1 MKHNKFN
8 MVGIDVSKL
17 TLDICNDGKSVRSY
31 ANNTK
36 DYRKFKSTLTPN
48 SCCVMESTST
58 YGYRLADY
66 LTEHG
71 FKVSI
76 VNPLSVKRYAQMTL
90 SRTKTD
96 KADAK
101 LIANYAEIADLPDY
115 KPASDAMNELK
126 QLQTVLEQLI
136 KQRTALKNQMEAL
149 KQMPRPS
156 KSAIKAIETMIKAIN
171 KQIKA
176 IEQQMVQKA
185 QEDCPQAYEKAL
197 SVKGIGKR
205 SATLLMAI
213 THGFTQFDS
222 PKKLSAY
229 IGACPRISQS
239 GTSLNTKSHICKMGM
254 ANVRATL
261 YMCAHSA
268 AKYNTACKALY
279 QRLIAKGKAKKV
291 ALMAVVN
298 KLIHQVF
305 ACVTKNEFFNNN
317 YQISLGI

>member
-1 MKHNKFN
+1 
-8 MVGIDVSKL
+8 MVGIDVSKH
-17 TLDICNDGKSVRSY
+17 TLDVCIDGKSVRSY
-31 ANNTK
+31 ENNAK
-36 DYRKFKSTLTPN
+36 GHRQIKAAIAPN

-66 LTEHG
+66 LVQQG
-71 FKVSI
+71 LKVSI
-76 VNPLSVKRYAQMTL
+76 VNPLSVKRFAQMTL

-101 LIANYAEIADLPDY
+101 LIADYAEIADLPDY
-115 KPASDAMNELK
+115 KPVSDAMNELK
-126 QLQTVLEQLI
+126 QLQTVIGQLI

-149 KQMPRPS
+149 DQMPRPG
-156 KSAIKAIETMIKAIN
+156 KSAINAIETVIKAIQ
-171 KQIKA
+171 KQIMA
-176 IEQQMVQKA
+176 IEQQMAQIA
-185 QEDCPQAYEKAL
+185 QEECPEAYEKAL

-213 THGFTQFDS
+213 THGFSLFDS
-222 PKKLSAY
+222 PRKLSAY
-229 IGACPRISQS
+229 IGVCPRTAQS
-239 GTSLNTKSHICKMGM
+239 GTSLNAKSHICKMGM
-254 ANVRATL
+254 ADIRAVL
-261 YMCAHSA
+261 YMCSHSA
-268 AKYNTACKALY
+268 VKYNTVCKALY